1 MTKINECCIEFEF
14 EFSYVNNK
22 LMQVQLINDQNIV
35 SVDTQHAHD
44 RYWAVAKIN
53 VKFPTTVKL
62 EFKGKD
68 PNVDTILDD
77 KGNILEDLYVRITA
91 VRLDGFDLRENF
103 LHQRLTIHT
112 LDNQFWTT
120 SYIGFN
126 GTMTINFEKSNTFS
140 QYLYFLNY

>member
-1 MTKINECCIEFEF
+1 MTKINECCVEFEF

-22 LMQVQLINDQNIV
+22 LMQVQLVNDQNIV
-35 SVDTQHAHD
+35 LVDPQHVHD

-53 VKFPTTVKL
+53 VSLPTTIKL
-62 EFKGKD
+62 EFEGKD
-68 PNVDTILDD
+68 PNIDTVLDD
-77 KGNILEDLYVRITA
+77 KGNIVEDLYVKITA
-91 VRLDGFDLRENF
+91 IKLDGFALKENF

-112 LDNQFWTT
+112 LDNQCWTT

-126 GTMTINFEKSNTFS
+126 GTITINFEKSNTFS